1 MKSKWYAFAPAI
13 AAVIIISILIY
24 PMMLLFDPDLRTVE
38 ASSPSDDVGGGT
50 GTPDGGSSD
59 SAGGDDTGDDSTDG
73 DRDGVIPDM
82 PTYDTVAD
90 VLGESMYD
98 NVFVAA
104 LGDKYE
110 RLAAIE
116 EPKLAVIGGSSV
128 AFGLDSELLARYMK
142 REVVNFGLYASIGS
156 KVMLDLS
163 VKEMN
168 RGDIVVFAPEPD
180 SQTMSLFFGA
190 DAIWQA
196 IDVNNSLLLAIDED
210 DFDSLESAF
219 PAFISDKR
227 ALTEK
232 PNPPGIYNRGNFNS
246 YGDINFPRPSN
257 TMLMGYDPNTTFSF
271 DTTVPSEE
279 FIDYFNE
286 YCALM
291 QAKGVTVLFSFC
303 PVNDMA
309 LEADVDSAKL
319 AAFRDYLSEKLDCP
333 VISDIE
339 DYIIDYRYFF
349 DTNMH
354 LNDSGVTVRTNALIR
369 DLYVALGMDTDS
381 LDLTDPPIPG
391 DESGDDDLIHGDDSF
406 ADYFTYED
414 VYLPNGD
421 FLGLRI
427 IGVTDAAK
435 TNTEGEITVPYTYD
449 GKQVIELRGD
459 ILALIPGVHT
469 LHIGENIVSIA
480 DGVFRGCDSLV
491 KVYIDFHPDNCSVS
505 IPDIETNPD
514 GFLVGA
520 SEELRI
526 YAREEYLAEFQ
537 NHYTW
542 GHYYSSFA
550 EE

>member
-24 PMMLLFDPDLRTVE
+24 PMMLLFDPDLKPD
-38 ASSPSDDVGGGT
+38 APSSPTVGDS
-50 GTPDGGSSD
+50 TPGD
-59 SAGGDDTGDDSTDG
+59 STQGGDEGEDG
-73 DRDGVIPDM
+73 PDM

-110 RLAAIE
+110 RLASIE

-128 AFGLDSELLARYMK
+128 AFGLDSELLSRFIG

-163 VKEMN
+163 VREMN

-180 SQTMSLFFGA
+180 PTTMSLFFGA

-196 IDVNNSLLLAIDED
+196 IDVNNSLLFAIDED
-210 DFDSLESAF
+210 DLDSLESVF
-219 PAFISDKR
+219 PTFMNEKR

-232 PNPPGIYNRGNFNS
+232 PNPPGIYNRGNFNK
-246 YGDINFPRPSN
+246 YGDISLPRPSN
-257 TMLMGYDPNTTFSF
+257 TMMMGYDPNTTFSF
-271 DTTVPSEE
+271 DTAVPSED
-279 FIDYFNE
+279 FINYFNE
-286 YCALM
+286 YCGVM

-303 PVNDMA
+303 PVNDLA

-319 AAFRDYLSEKLDCP
+319 TAFEEYLAQRLDCP
-333 VISDIE
+333 IISDIE

-354 LNDSGVTVRTNALIR
+354 LNDSGATLRTNRLIR
-369 DLYVALGMDTDS
+369 DLYTALGMDQSS
-381 LDLTDPPIPG
+381 LELTDPPIPG
-391 DESGDDDLIHGDDSF
+391 TDTSDDLIHGDDSF

-427 IGVTDAAK
+427 VGVTDTARA
-435 TNTEGEITVPYTYD
+435 NTEEELTLPYTYE
-449 GKQVIELRGD
+449 GKQIIELRGD
-459 ILALIPGVHT
+459 VIAMIPGVRT
-469 LHIGENIVSIA
+469 LRIGENIVSMS
-480 DGVFRGCDSLV
+480 DGVFRGCDTLER
-491 KVYIDFHPDNCSVS
+491 VYIDFHPDNCSVS
-505 IPDIETNPD
+505 IPDVISNPD

-520 SEELRI
+520 PDGLLI
-526 YAREEYLAEFQ
+526 YAREEYLAQFQ

-542 GHYYSSFA
+542 GHYFNSFA